1 MDEAVRRE
9 LYGTRLSTDLRGLWH
24 PRVLAKILAVA
35 AWTAGGL
42 ALLLPGMWVT
52 ARSPVGQRRWRTRM
66 VRWWARGICRIAGA
80 RVSVTGPV
88 PEAPFFLVSNHL
100 SYVDIVVL
108 LALVDGVFVAKR
120 ELDRWPVVGYLTRLV
135 GIIFLDRTSPRDAFR
150 ALDAI
155 DARIAGGD
163 GVIVFPEGT
172 SSAGDEVRPMKAAL
186 FEWAARNQFPVHC
199 VTLGYET
206 RPGSPPART
215 AVCWWGEMSFIPHVI
230 RLCRLPGFRARAAF
244 AEDSVIGSDRNQLAS
259 DARAAIAARFRPHS
273 L

>member
-1 MDEAVRRE
+1 
-9 LYGTRLSTDLRGLWH
+9 
-24 PRVLAKILAVA
+24 VLARIVAVA
-35 AWTAGGL
+35 AWTAAGL
-42 ALLLPGMWVT
+42 AILLVGMWLT
-52 ARSPVGQRRWRTRM
+52 ARSPAGQRRWRTMM
-66 VRWWARGICRIAGA
+66 VRRWARGICRIAGA
-80 RVSVTGPV
+80 RIAVTGPV
-88 PEAPFFLVSNHL
+88 PRAPFFLVANHL

-150 ALDAI
+150 ALGAI

-172 SSAGDEVRPMKAAL
+172 SSGGDDVKPMKPAL

-206 RPGSPPART
+206 PPGWPRARS
-215 AVCWWGEMSFIPHVI
+215 AVCWWGDMSFIPHVI
-230 RLCRLPGFRARAAF
+230 RLCRLPHFRATAAF
-244 AEDSVIGSDRNQLAS
+244 ADESLIGSDRNQLAA
-259 DARAAIAARFRPHS
+259 DARAAIVARFRSHS
-273 L
+273 T